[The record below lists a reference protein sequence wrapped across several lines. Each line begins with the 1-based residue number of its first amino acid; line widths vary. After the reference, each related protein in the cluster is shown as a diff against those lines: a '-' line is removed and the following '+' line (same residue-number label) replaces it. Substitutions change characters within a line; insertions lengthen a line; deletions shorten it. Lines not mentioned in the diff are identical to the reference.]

1 MTAPLLRGIA
11 LGKRFGLDTALRDA
25 SIELASGETVAV
37 RGASGSGKS
46 TLMQCLAGIT
56 VPDHGEVHFDGSR
69 VDRMGAPERAALRRR
84 AFGFVFQFGELI
96 PELTATANV
105 MLPLLFDGTPRPE
118 ATERARHWLARVGM
132 EPSRAKRPT
141 ELSGGQRQRV
151 AIAQALVHE
160 PRILFADEPTGA
172 LDSLAGEQVMELIAR
187 ESSDR
192 GMAVLLVTHD
202 ARVAAYAEREINI
215 VDGRCGAP
223 AAVAQ

>member
-1 MTAPLLRGIA
+1 MTGPLLLGIA
-11 LGKRFGLDTALRDA
+11 LSKRFGMDTALRDA

-46 TLMQCLAGIT
+46 TLMHCLAGIT
-56 VPDHGEVHFDGSR
+56 VPNDGEVHFDGSR
-69 VDRMGAPERAALRRR
+69 VDRMGAAERAVLRRR

-172 LDSLAGEQVMELIAR
+172 PRQPRWRAGDGA
-187 ESSDR
+187 DR
-192 GMAVLLVTHD
+192 TRVKRPRYGSAAGD
-202 ARVAAYAEREINI
+202 ARRPRRRIRRAGDQHR
-215 VDGRCGAP
+215 
-223 AAVAQ
+223 